1 MFKIGH
7 FANSTLHFCLFFLI
21 NIPFPH
27 KNLHIS
33 IKICNFARFLLTRY
47 TEIHTK
53 HNYY

>member
-1 MFKIGH
+1 MLKIGH
-7 FANSTLHFCLFFLI
+7 FVNSMLQSLLFSI
-21 NIPFPH
+21 KI
-27 KNLHIS
+27 LHIS